1 MALQHY
7 PDRIGLFTVGYVA
20 SGRSSGDNR
29 NELDLLFLRRFRAEE
44 EKSA

>member
-1 MALQHY
+1 MPWQVY
-7 PDRIGLFTVGYVA
+7 PASIELFTVVYVA

-29 NELDLLFLRRFRAEE
+29 NELDLLFLCRFRAEE

>member
-1 MALQHY
+1 MSQKEYA
-7 PDRIGLFTVGYVA
+7 DSIELFTVGYVA

-29 NELDLLFLRRFRAEE
+29 NDLDLLFLRRFRAEE